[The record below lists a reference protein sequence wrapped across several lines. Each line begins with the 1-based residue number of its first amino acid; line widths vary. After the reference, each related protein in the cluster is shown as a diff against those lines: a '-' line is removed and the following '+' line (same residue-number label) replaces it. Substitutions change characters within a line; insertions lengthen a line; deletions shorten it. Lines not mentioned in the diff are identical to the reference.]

1 MTPPDLATA
10 LAQLER
16 ELSEL
21 ALQEDR
27 RSSVERLEAY
37 HQGKRDG
44 LTRAEGLISQ
54 WRRKWC
60 PNG

>member
-1 MTPPDLATA
+1 MIPTLAQA
-10 LAQLER
+10 LAQLEK
-16 ELSEL
+16 ELAEL

-44 LTRAEGLISQ
+44 LLRSEGVVSAY
-54 WRRKWC
+54 RRKWC

>member
-1 MTPPDLATA
+1 MTPTLAQA

-44 LTRAEGLISQ
+44 FLRCEGLISSY
-54 WRRKWC
+54 RRKWC

>member
-1 MTPPDLATA
+1 MSPDLKTA
-10 LAQLER
+10 LTQLER
-16 ELSEL
+16 ELSDL
-21 ALQEDR
+21 AAQEDR

-44 LTRAEGLISQ
+44 FLRCEGLISSY
-54 WRRKWC
+54 RRKWC